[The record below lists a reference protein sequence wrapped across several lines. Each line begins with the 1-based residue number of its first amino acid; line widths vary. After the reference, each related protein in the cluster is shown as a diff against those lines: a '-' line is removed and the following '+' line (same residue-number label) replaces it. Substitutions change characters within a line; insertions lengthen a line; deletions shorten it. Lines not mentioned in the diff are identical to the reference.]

1 MHILEM
7 QAAYGR
13 LRGDSLRLEPGL
25 NLIYAPNESGK
36 STWCSFIRTMLY
48 GLPTRQ
54 SGPLA
59 DKNRFAPWT
68 GEAMQGRMDL
78 ETDGRRW
85 TVLRDTR
92 RASAPMQD
100 FSCTYT
106 GTAQPVPEVN
116 GQNLG
121 ETLLGV
127 PREVFQRSAFIG
139 QSGLAVSQDPEL
151 ERRIAALLS
160 TGQEDVSYSE
170 SYDRLKKQL
179 NRRRH
184 NKTGLI
190 PALEQELLRM
200 DDALRRQEEL
210 AAQLEDARA
219 QLRQAQT
226 RLEELEQRQAQW
238 EALEK
243 QEALRQW
250 RETQEDL
257 ARRRQ
262 QLTAL
267 QQLDGNLPDR
277 DTLARMQAQLELLEQ
292 AGGALAQARRTAQQR
307 QTEAQEAQEA
317 WSAHP
322 LYPNDENQLRQQAE
336 AMTAPAGPRK
346 ALPIAAV
353 VLLCAAAAALALLP
367 APAKLIAAAIGA
379 AAAVGLFLYYMVSRR
394 RAADAAQTVQTR
406 KTALQR
412 QTEEY
417 LRLREDARQA
427 EDAARTAAASAEG
440 LTQQLQGQLVT
451 LLAQVQPFWP
461 EANGADG
468 VRVALTA
475 ALRRREALDG
485 AALQVQKA
493 QIRCDAISRHLPQ
506 PPLPDPEETLPR
518 PVLSREQIDAALPQV
533 RNQLREARSRVDS
546 LTGQLRTMDSPES
559 LQAQRDQ
566 CTRRL
571 EALQAE
577 YDAIALAMEALTQ
590 ANTVLQTRFSP
601 ALGAETARIF
611 SAITGGRYD
620 KVLLDRNLSLSA
632 QPAGDAMPRALSL
645 LSQGAGDQLYLA
657 VRLAICRMVLPRDK
671 AAPLILDDAL
681 ANFDDQRLA
690 AALDWLLEE
699 SRTRQI
705 LLFTCHRREG
715 DYLRQRV
722 GVHMISLN

>member
-1 MHILEM
+1 M

-78 ETDGRRW
+78 ETGGQRW

-92 RASAPMQD
+92 RASAPMQN
-100 FSCTYT
+100 FACTYT

-190 PALEQELLRM
+190 PQLEQEQARL
-200 DDALRRQEEL
+200 DDALRRQTEL
-210 AAQLEDARA
+210 SAQLENARE
-219 QLRQAQT
+219 QQCTAQT
-226 RLEELEQRQAQW
+226 RVEELEQRRAQW
-238 EALEK
+238 EALGK

-250 RETQEDL
+250 RAAQEDL
-257 ARRRQ
+257 ACRHQ

-292 AGGALAQARRTAQQR
+292 AGGTLTQARRIAQQR
-307 QTEAQEAQEA
+307 QTEARETQEA

-322 LYPNDENQLRQQAE
+322 LYPSDENQLRQQAE
-336 AMTAPAGPRK
+336 SMTAPTGPGK
-346 ALPIAAV
+346 TLPIAAGL
-353 VLLCAAAAALALLP
+353 LLCAAAAALALLP

-394 RAADAAQTVQTR
+394 RAAAAAQTVQTR

-485 AALQVQKA
+485 AALQVQQA
-493 QIRCDAISRHLPQ
+493 QIRCDAMSRHLPQ

-518 PVLSREQIDAALPQV
+518 PVLSREQINAALPQI

-690 AALDWLLEE
+690 AALDWLAEE

-715 DYLRQRV
+715 DYLRDHAHV
-722 GVHMISLN
+722 ISLN

>member
-92 RASAPMQD
+92 RASAPMQN
-100 FSCTYT
+100 FACTYT

-190 PALEQELLRM
+190 PQLEQEQARL
-200 DDALRRQEEL
+200 DDALRRQAEL
-210 AAQLEDARA
+210 SAQLENARE
-219 QLRQAQT
+219 QQCTAQT
-226 RLEELEQRQAQW
+226 RVEELEQRRAQW

-250 RETQEDL
+250 REAQEDL
-257 ARRRQ
+257 ARRSQ

-292 AGGALAQARRTAQQR
+292 AGGTLTQARRIAQQR
-307 QTEAQEAQEA
+307 QTEAREAQEA

-322 LYPNDENQLRQQAE
+322 LYPNNENQLRQQAE
-336 AMTAPAGPRK
+336 AMTAPAGPGK
-346 ALPIAAV
+346 ALPIAAG

-367 APAKLIAAAIGA
+367 APAKLIAAIGA
-379 AAAVGLFLYYMVSRR
+379 AAAVGLFLYYMASRR
-394 RAADAAQTVQTR
+394 RAAAAAQTVQTR

-412 QTEEY
+412 QTEED
-417 LRLREDARQA
+417 LRLREDALQA

-485 AALQVQKA
+485 AALQVQQA
-493 QIRCDAISRHLPQ
+493 QIRCDAMSRHLPQ

-611 SAITGGRYD
+611 SALTAGRYD

-690 AALDWLLEE
+690 AALDWLLDE

-715 DYLRQRV
+715 DYLRDRAHV
-722 GVHMISLN
+722 ISLN

>member
-92 RASAPMQD
+92 RASAPMQN
-100 FSCTYT
+100 FACTYT

-190 PALEQELLRM
+190 PQLEQEQARL
-200 DDALRRQEEL
+200 DDALRRQAEL
-210 AAQLEDARA
+210 SAQLENARE
-219 QLRQAQT
+219 QQCTAQT
-226 RLEELEQRQAQW
+226 RVEELEQRRAQW

-250 RETQEDL
+250 REAQEDL
-257 ARRRQ
+257 ARRSQ

-292 AGGALAQARRTAQQR
+292 AGGTLTQARRIAQQR
-307 QTEAQEAQEA
+307 QTEAREAQEA

-322 LYPNDENQLRQQAE
+322 LYPNNENQLRQQAE
-336 AMTAPAGPRK
+336 AMTAPAGPGK
-346 ALPIAAV
+346 ALPIAAG

-367 APAKLIAAAIGA
+367 APAKLIAAIGA
-379 AAAVGLFLYYMVSRR
+379 AAAVGLFLYYMASRR
-394 RAADAAQTVQTR
+394 RAAAAAQTVQTR

-417 LRLREDARQA
+417 LRLREDALQA

-485 AALQVQKA
+485 AALQVQQA
-493 QIRCDAISRHLPQ
+493 QIRCDAMSRHLPQ

-546 LTGQLRTMDSPES
+546 LTGQLRTTDSPES

-715 DYLRQRV
+715 DYLRDHAHV
-722 GVHMISLN
+722 ISLN

>member
-78 ETDGRRW
+78 ETGGQRW

-92 RASAPMQD
+92 RANAPMQN
-100 FSCTYT
+100 FACTYT

-190 PALEQELLRM
+190 PHLEQEQARL
-200 DDALRRQEEL
+200 DEALRRQAEL
-210 AAQLEDARA
+210 TAQLENARE
-219 QLRQAQT
+219 QQRTAQT
-226 RLEELEQRQAQW
+226 RVEELEQRRAQW

-243 QEALRQW
+243 QETLRQW
-250 RETQEDL
+250 REAQEDL
-257 ARRRQ
+257 ARRSQ

-267 QQLDGNLPDR
+267 QQLDGDLPDR

-292 AGGALAQARRTAQQR
+292 AGGTLTQARRTAQQR
-307 QTEAQEAQEA
+307 QAEAREAREA
-317 WSAHP
+317 WTAHP
-322 LYPNDENQLRQQAE
+322 LYPNDEKQLRQQAE
-336 AMTAPAGPRK
+336 AMTAPAGPGK
-346 ALPIAAV
+346 ALPIAAG

-367 APAKLIAAAIGA
+367 APAKLIAAIGA
-379 AAAVGLFLYYMVSRR
+379 AAAVGLFLYYMASRR
-394 RAADAAQTVQTR
+394 RAAAAAQTVQTR

-461 EANGADG
+461 EANGAGG
-468 VRVALTA
+468 VRVALAA

-493 QIRCDAISRHLPQ
+493 QIRCDAMSRHLPQ

-546 LTGQLRTMDSPES
+546 LTGQLRTLDSPES

-566 CTRRL
+566 CTRQL

-690 AALDWLLEE
+690 AALDWLAEE
-699 SRTRQI
+699 SRSRQI

-715 DYLRQRV
+715 DYLRDRAHV
-722 GVHMISLN
+722 ISLN

>member
-78 ETDGRRW
+78 ETGGQRW

-92 RASAPMQD
+92 RASAPMQN
-100 FSCTYT
+100 FACTYT

-190 PALEQELLRM
+190 PQLEQEQARL
-200 DDALRRQEEL
+200 DDALRRQTEL
-210 AAQLEDARA
+210 SAQLENARE
-219 QLRQAQT
+219 QQCTAQT
-226 RLEELEQRQAQW
+226 RVEELEQRRAQW
-238 EALEK
+238 EALGK

-250 RETQEDL
+250 RAAQEDL
-257 ARRRQ
+257 ACRHQ

-267 QQLDGNLPDR
+267 QQLDGNLPVR

-292 AGGALAQARRTAQQR
+292 AGGTLTQARRIAQQR
-307 QTEAQEAQEA
+307 QTEARETQEA

-322 LYPNDENQLRQQAE
+322 LYPSDENQLRQQAE
-336 AMTAPAGPRK
+336 SMTAPTGPGK
-346 ALPIAAV
+346 TLPIAAGL
-353 VLLCAAAAALALLP
+353 LLCAAAAALALLP

-394 RAADAAQTVQTR
+394 RAAAAAQTVQTR

-485 AALQVQKA
+485 AALQVQQA
-493 QIRCDAISRHLPQ
+493 QIRCDAMSRHLPQ

-518 PVLSREQIDAALPQV
+518 PVLSREQINAALPQI

-690 AALDWLLEE
+690 AALDWLAEE

-715 DYLRQRV
+715 DYLRDHAHV
-722 GVHMISLN
+722 ISLN

>member
-1 MHILEM
+1 MHIIEM

-92 RASAPMQD
+92 RASAPMQN
-100 FSCTYT
+100 FACTYT

-190 PALEQELLRM
+190 PQLEQEQARL
-200 DDALRRQEEL
+200 DDALRRQAEL
-210 AAQLEDARA
+210 SAQLENARE
-219 QLRQAQT
+219 QQCTAQT
-226 RLEELEQRQAQW
+226 RVEELEQRRAQW

-250 RETQEDL
+250 REAQEDL
-257 ARRRQ
+257 ARRSQ

-292 AGGALAQARRTAQQR
+292 AGGTLTQARRIAQQR
-307 QTEAQEAQEA
+307 QTEAREAQEA

-322 LYPNDENQLRQQAE
+322 LYPNNENQLRQQAE
-336 AMTAPAGPRK
+336 AMTAPAGPGK
-346 ALPIAAV
+346 ALPIAAG

-367 APAKLIAAAIGA
+367 APAKLIAAIGA
-379 AAAVGLFLYYMVSRR
+379 AAAVGLFLYYMASRR
-394 RAADAAQTVQTR
+394 RAAAAAQTVQTR

-417 LRLREDARQA
+417 LRLREDALQA

-485 AALQVQKA
+485 AALQVQQA
-493 QIRCDAISRHLPQ
+493 QIRCDAMSRHLPQ

-611 SAITGGRYD
+611 SALTAGRYD

-690 AALDWLLEE
+690 AALDWLLDE

-715 DYLRQRV
+715 DYLRDRAHV
-722 GVHMISLN
+722 ISLN

>member
-78 ETDGRRW
+78 ETGGQRW

-92 RASAPMQD
+92 RANAPMQN
-100 FSCTYT
+100 FACTYT

-190 PALEQELLRM
+190 PHLEQEQARL
-200 DDALRRQEEL
+200 DEALRRQAEL
-210 AAQLEDARA
+210 TAQLENARE
-219 QLRQAQT
+219 QQRTAQT
-226 RLEELEQRQAQW
+226 RVEELEQRRAQW

-243 QEALRQW
+243 QETLRQW
-250 RETQEDL
+250 REAQEDL
-257 ARRRQ
+257 ARRSQ

-267 QQLDGNLPDR
+267 QQLDGDLPDR

-292 AGGALAQARRTAQQR
+292 AGGTLTQARRTAQQR
-307 QTEAQEAQEA
+307 QAEAREAREA
-317 WSAHP
+317 WTAHP
-322 LYPNDENQLRQQAE
+322 LYPNDEKQLRQQAE
-336 AMTAPAGPRK
+336 AMTAPAGPGK
-346 ALPIAAV
+346 ALPIAAG

-367 APAKLIAAAIGA
+367 APAKLIAAIGA
-379 AAAVGLFLYYMVSRR
+379 AAAVGLFLYYMASRR
-394 RAADAAQTVQTR
+394 RAAAAAQTVQTR

-427 EDAARTAAASAEG
+427 EDAARTAEASAEG

-493 QIRCDAISRHLPQ
+493 RIRCDAMSRHLPQ

-690 AALDWLLEE
+690 AALDWLAEE
-699 SRTRQI
+699 SRSRQI

-715 DYLRQRV
+715 DYLRDRAHV
-722 GVHMISLN
+722 ISLN

>member
-92 RASAPMQD
+92 RTNAPMQN
-100 FSCTYT
+100 FACTYT

-190 PALEQELLRM
+190 PQLEQEQARL
-200 DDALRRQEEL
+200 DEALRRQAEL
-210 AAQLEDARA
+210 TAQLENARE
-219 QLRQAQT
+219 QQCTAQT
-226 RLEELEQRQAQW
+226 RVEELEQRRAQW

-257 ARRRQ
+257 TRRRQ

-267 QQLDGNLPDR
+267 QQLDGDLPDR

-292 AGGALAQARRTAQQR
+292 AGGTLTQARRIAQQR
-307 QTEAQEAQEA
+307 QTEAREAQEA

-322 LYPNDENQLRQQAE
+322 LYPNNENQLRQQAE
-336 AMTAPAGPRK
+336 AMTAPAGPGK
-346 ALPIAAV
+346 ALPIAAG

-367 APAKLIAAAIGA
+367 APAKLIAAIGA
-379 AAAVGLFLYYMVSRR
+379 AAAVGLFLYYMASRR
-394 RAADAAQTVQTR
+394 WTAAAAQTVQTR

-417 LRLREDARQA
+417 LRLREDALQA

-485 AALQVQKA
+485 AALQVQQA
-493 QIRCDAISRHLPQ
+493 QIRCDAMSRHLPQ

-611 SAITGGRYD
+611 SAITGGPYD

-690 AALDWLLEE
+690 AALDWLAEE
-699 SRTRQI
+699 SRSRQI

-715 DYLRQRV
+715 DYLRDRAHV
-722 GVHMISLN
+722 ISLN

>member
-1 MHILEM
+1 MRILDM

-13 LRGDSLRLEPGL
+13 LRGDTLRLEPGL
-25 NLIYAPNESGK
+25 NVICAPNESGK
-36 STWCSFIRTMLY
+36 STWCSFLRTMLY

-59 DKNRFAPWT
+59 DKNRYAPWT

-78 ETDGRRW
+78 DAGGQLW
-85 TVLRDTR
+85 TVLRGTR
-92 RASAPMQD
+92 RVGAPMGD

-106 GTAQPVPEVN
+106 GTSQPVPDIT

-139 QSGLAVSQDPEL
+139 QSALAVTQDPEL
-151 ERRIAALLS
+151 ERRITSLLS

-238 EALEK
+238 DALEK
-243 QEALRQW
+243 QAALRQW
-250 RETQEDL
+250 REAQEDL
-257 ARRRQ
+257 SARQQ

-267 QQLDGNLPDR
+267 EQLSGDLPDR
-277 DTLARMQAQLELLEQ
+277 DALARMQAQLDLLDRSRDT
-292 AGGALAQARRTAQQR
+292 LTQARRTAQQR
-307 QTEAQEAQEA
+307 QTEAQTAQEA

-322 LYPNDENQLRQQAE
+322 LYPNDEKQLRQQAE
-336 AMTAPAGPRK
+336 AMTAPVGPGK
-346 ALPIAAV
+346 ALPIAAG

-367 APAKLIAAAIGA
+367 APAKLIAAIGA
-379 AAAVGLFLYYMVSRR
+379 AAAVGLFLYYMASRR
-394 RAADAAQTVQTR
+394 RAAAAAQTVQTR

-451 LLAQVQPFWP
+451 LLAQVQRFRP
-461 EANGADG
+461 ETGGADG
-468 VRVALTA
+468 IRAVLTD
-475 ALRRREALDG
+475 ALRRRDALDR
-485 AALQVQKA
+485 AAAGLRDA
-493 QIRCDAISRHLPQ
+493 RLRCELLTRHLPQ

-518 PVLSREQIDAALPQV
+518 PVLSREQVDAALPQA
-533 RNQLREARSRVDS
+533 RDLLQAARSRVDG
-546 LTGQLRTMDSPES
+546 LTGQLRSMDSRES
-559 LQAQRDQ
+559 LQAQQDQ
-566 CTRRL
+566 CRARL
-571 EALQAE
+571 DTLQAE
-577 YDAIALAMEALTQ
+577 YDAIALAMDALTQ
-590 ANTVLQTRFSP
+590 ANNHLQNRFSP

-611 SAITGGRYD
+611 SALTAGRYD
-620 KVLLDRNLSLSA
+620 KVLLDRSLSLSA
-632 QPAGDAMPRALSL
+632 QPAGDAVPRALAL

-657 VRLAICRMVLPRDK
+657 ARLAICRMVLPQDK

-681 ANFDDQRLA
+681 ANFDDTRMA

-715 DYLRQRV
+715 DYLRDRAHV
-722 GVHMISLN
+722 VSLN

>member
-78 ETDGRRW
+78 ETGGRRW

-92 RASAPMQD
+92 RASAPMQN
-100 FSCTYT
+100 FACTYT

-190 PALEQELLRM
+190 PQLEQEQARL
-200 DDALRRQEEL
+200 DDALRRQVEL
-210 AAQLEDARA
+210 TAQLENARE
-219 QLRQAQT
+219 QQCTAQT
-226 RLEELEQRQAQW
+226 RVEELEQRQAQW

-257 ARRRQ
+257 ARRSQ

-267 QQLDGNLPDR
+267 QQLDGDLPDR

-292 AGGALAQARRTAQQR
+292 AGGTLTQARRIAQQR
-307 QTEAQEAQEA
+307 QTEAQTAQEA

-322 LYPNDENQLRQQAE
+322 LYPNDEKQLRQQAE
-336 AMTAPAGPRK
+336 AMTAPAGPGK
-346 ALPIAAV
+346 ALPIAAG

-367 APAKLIAAAIGA
+367 APAKLIAAIGA
-379 AAAVGLFLYYMVSRR
+379 AAAVGLFLYYMASRR
-394 RAADAAQTVQTR
+394 RAAAAAQTVQTR

-427 EDAARTAAASAEG
+427 EDAARTATASAEG

-493 QIRCDAISRHLPQ
+493 QIRCDAMSRHLPQ

-690 AALDWLLEE
+690 AALDWLAEE

-715 DYLRQRV
+715 DYLRDRAHV
-722 GVHMISLN
+722 ISLN

>member
-92 RASAPMQD
+92 RAGVPMQN
-100 FSCTYT
+100 FACTYT

-190 PALEQELLRM
+190 PQLEQEQARL
-200 DDALRRQEEL
+200 DDALRRQAEL
-210 AAQLEDARA
+210 SAQLENARE
-219 QLRQAQT
+219 QQCTAQT
-226 RLEELEQRQAQW
+226 RVEELEQRQAQW

-292 AGGALAQARRTAQQR
+292 AGGTLTQARRIAQQR
-307 QTEAQEAQEA
+307 QTEAREAQEA

-336 AMTAPAGPRK
+336 AMTAPAGPGK
-346 ALPIAAV
+346 TLPIAAV

-367 APAKLIAAAIGA
+367 APAKLITAAIGA

-412 QTEEY
+412 QTEAY

-493 QIRCDAISRHLPQ
+493 QIRCDAMSRHLPQ
-506 PPLPDPEETLPR
+506 PPAGPGGDPAPAGAVPGADRRRPAPGPESAAGSPLPGGQPYRPAADHGQPRELTGPAGPVHPAAGGPPGGVRRHRPGHGGPDPGQHRPANPVFPGPGGGNGPDLLRHHRRPVRQGAAGPEPVPQRPARRGRHAPGPVPAEPGCGRSAVPGGAAGHLPD
-518 PVLSREQIDAALPQV
+518 
-533 RNQLREARSRVDS
+533 
-546 LTGQLRTMDSPES
+546 G
-559 LQAQRDQ
+559 
-566 CTRRL
+566 
-571 EALQAE
+571 
-577 YDAIALAMEALTQ
+577 
-590 ANTVLQTRFSP
+590 
-601 ALGAETARIF
+601 
-611 SAITGGRYD
+611 
-620 KVLLDRNLSLSA
+620 
-632 QPAGDAMPRALSL
+632 
-645 LSQGAGDQLYLA
+645 
-657 VRLAICRMVLPRDK
+657 
-671 AAPLILDDAL
+671 AAP
-681 ANFDDQRLA
+681 
-690 AALDWLLEE
+690 
-699 SRTRQI
+699 
-705 LLFTCHRREG
+705 G
-715 DYLRQRV
+715 
-722 GVHMISLN
+722 

>member
-78 ETDGRRW
+78 ETSGQRW

-92 RASAPMQD
+92 RTNAPMQN
-100 FSCTYT
+100 FACTYT

-190 PALEQELLRM
+190 PQLEQEQARL
-200 DDALRRQEEL
+200 DDALRRQAEL
-210 AAQLEDARA
+210 TAQLENARE
-219 QLRQAQT
+219 QQCTAQT
-226 RLEELEQRQAQW
+226 RVEELEQRRAQW

-267 QQLDGNLPDR
+267 QQLDGDLPDR

-292 AGGALAQARRTAQQR
+292 AGGTLTQARRIAQQR
-307 QTEAQEAQEA
+307 QTEAREAQEA

-336 AMTAPAGPRK
+336 SMTAPAGPGSGS
-346 ALPIAAV
+346 P
-353 VLLCAAAAALALLP
+353 
-367 APAKLIAAAIGA
+367 
-379 AAAVGLFLYYMVSRR
+379 
-394 RAADAAQTVQTR
+394 R

-485 AALQVQKA
+485 AALQVQQA
-493 QIRCDAISRHLPQ
+493 QIRCDAMSRHLHQ

-518 PVLSREQIDAALPQV
+518 PVLSREQINAALPQA

-715 DYLRQRV
+715 DYLRDRAHV
-722 GVHMISLN
+722 ISLN

>member
-68 GEAMQGRMDL
+68 GETMQGRMDL

-92 RASAPMQD
+92 RASAPMQN
-100 FSCTYT
+100 FACTYT

-190 PALEQELLRM
+190 PQLEQEQARL
-200 DDALRRQEEL
+200 DDALRRQAEL
-210 AAQLEDARA
+210 TAQLENARE
-219 QLRQAQT
+219 QQCTAQT
-226 RLEELEQRQAQW
+226 RVEELEQRRAQW

-267 QQLDGNLPDR
+267 QQLDGDLPDR

-292 AGGALAQARRTAQQR
+292 AGGTLTQARRIAQQR

-336 AMTAPAGPRK
+336 SMMAPAGPGK
-346 ALPIAAV
+346 ALPIAAG
-353 VLLCAAAAALALLP
+353 VLLCSAAVALALLP
-367 APAKLIAAAIGA
+367 APAKLIAAIGA
-379 AAAVGLFLYYMVSRR
+379 AAAVGLFLYYMASRR
-394 RAADAAQTVQTR
+394 RAVDAAQTVQTR
-406 KTALQR
+406 KTQLQR

-417 LRLREDARQA
+417 LRLREDALQA
-427 EDAARTAAASAEG
+427 EDTARTAAASAEG

-485 AALQVQKA
+485 AVLQVQKA
-493 QIRCDAISRHLPQ
+493 QIRCDAMSRHLPQ

-590 ANTVLQTRFSP
+590 ANAVLQTRFSP

-611 SAITGGRYD
+611 STITGGRYD

-699 SRTRQI
+699 SRSRQI

-715 DYLRQRV
+715 DYLRDRAHV
-722 GVHMISLN
+722 ISLN

>member
-78 ETDGRRW
+78 ETGGRRW

-92 RASAPMQD
+92 RASAPMQN
-100 FSCTYT
+100 FACTYT

-190 PALEQELLRM
+190 PQLEQEQARL
-200 DDALRRQEEL
+200 DDALRRQTEL
-210 AAQLEDARA
+210 SAQLENARE
-219 QLRQAQT
+219 QQCTAQT
-226 RLEELEQRQAQW
+226 RVEELEQRRAQW
-238 EALEK
+238 EALGK

-250 RETQEDL
+250 RAAQEDL
-257 ARRRQ
+257 ACRHQ

-292 AGGALAQARRTAQQR
+292 AGGTLTQARRIAQQR
-307 QTEAQEAQEA
+307 QTEARETQEA

-322 LYPNDENQLRQQAE
+322 LYPSDENQLRQQAE
-336 AMTAPAGPRK
+336 SMTAPTGPGK
-346 ALPIAAV
+346 TLPIAAGL
-353 VLLCAAAAALALLP
+353 LLCAAAAALALLP

-394 RAADAAQTVQTR
+394 RAAAAAQTVQTR

-485 AALQVQKA
+485 AALQVQQA
-493 QIRCDAISRHLPQ
+493 QIRCDAMSRHLPQ

-518 PVLSREQIDAALPQV
+518 PVLSREQINAALPQI

-632 QPAGDAMPRALSL
+632 QPDGDAMPRALSL

-690 AALDWLLEE
+690 AALDWLAEE

-715 DYLRQRV
+715 DYLRDHAHV
-722 GVHMISLN
+722 ISLN

>member
-68 GEAMQGRMDL
+68 GETMQGRMDL

-92 RASAPMQD
+92 RASAPMQN
-100 FSCTYT
+100 FACTYT

-151 ERRIAALLS
+151 ERLIAALLS

-190 PALEQELLRM
+190 PQLEQEQARL
-200 DDALRRQEEL
+200 DDALRRQAEL
-210 AAQLEDARA
+210 TAQLENARE
-219 QLRQAQT
+219 QQCTAQT
-226 RLEELEQRQAQW
+226 RVEELEQRRAQW

-250 RETQEDL
+250 RAAQEDL

-267 QQLDGNLPDR
+267 QQLDGDLPDR
-277 DTLARMQAQLELLEQ
+277 DALARMQAQLELLEQ
-292 AGGALAQARRTAQQR
+292 AGGTLTQARRIAQQR

-336 AMTAPAGPRK
+336 AMTAPAWPGK

-367 APAKLIAAAIGA
+367 APAKLIAAIGA
-379 AAAVGLFLYYMVSRR
+379 AAAVGLFLCYMVSRR
-394 RAADAAQTVQTR
+394 RAAAAAQTVQTR

-427 EDAARTAAASAEG
+427 EDAARTATASAEG

-451 LLAQVQPFWP
+451 LLAHVQPFWP

-485 AALQVQKA
+485 AALQVQQA
-493 QIRCDAISRHLPQ
+493 QIRCDAMSRHLPQ

-715 DYLRQRV
+715 DYLRDHAHV
-722 GVHMISLN
+722 ISLN

>member
-92 RASAPMQD
+92 RASAPMQN
-100 FSCTYT
+100 FACTYT

-190 PALEQELLRM
+190 PQLEQEQARL
-200 DDALRRQEEL
+200 DDALRRQAEL
-210 AAQLEDARA
+210 SAQLENARE
-219 QLRQAQT
+219 QQCTAQT
-226 RLEELEQRQAQW
+226 RVEELEQRRAQW

-250 RETQEDL
+250 REAQEDL
-257 ARRRQ
+257 ARRSQ

-292 AGGALAQARRTAQQR
+292 AGGTLTQARRIAQQR
-307 QTEAQEAQEA
+307 QTEAREAQEA

-322 LYPNDENQLRQQAE
+322 LYPNNENQLRQQAE
-336 AMTAPAGPRK
+336 AMTAPAGPGK
-346 ALPIAAV
+346 ALPIAAG

-367 APAKLIAAAIGA
+367 APAKLIAAIGA
-379 AAAVGLFLYYMVSRR
+379 AAAVGLFLYYMASRR
-394 RAADAAQTVQTR
+394 RAAAAAQTVQTR

-417 LRLREDARQA
+417 LRLREDALQA
-427 EDAARTAAASAEG
+427 EDAARTAAASVEG

-485 AALQVQKA
+485 AALQVQQA
-493 QIRCDAISRHLPQ
+493 QIRCDAMSRHLPQ

-715 DYLRQRV
+715 DYLRDHAHV
-722 GVHMISLN
+722 ISLN

>member
-92 RASAPMQD
+92 RASAPMQN
-100 FSCTYT
+100 FACTYT

-190 PALEQELLRM
+190 PQLEQEQARL
-200 DDALRRQEEL
+200 DDALRRQAEL
-210 AAQLEDARA
+210 SAQLENARE
-219 QLRQAQT
+219 QQCTAQT
-226 RLEELEQRQAQW
+226 RVEELEQRRAQW

-250 RETQEDL
+250 REAQEDL
-257 ARRRQ
+257 ARRSQ

-292 AGGALAQARRTAQQR
+292 AGGTLTQARRIAQQR
-307 QTEAQEAQEA
+307 QTEAREAREA

-322 LYPNDENQLRQQAE
+322 LYPNNENQLRQQAE
-336 AMTAPAGPRK
+336 AMTAPAGPGK
-346 ALPIAAV
+346 ALPIAAG

-367 APAKLIAAAIGA
+367 APAKLIAAIGA
-379 AAAVGLFLYYMVSRR
+379 AAAVGLFLYYMASRR
-394 RAADAAQTVQTR
+394 RAAAAAQTVQTR

-417 LRLREDARQA
+417 LRLREDALQA

-485 AALQVQKA
+485 AALQVQQA
-493 QIRCDAISRHLPQ
+493 QIRCDAMSRHLPQ

-611 SAITGGRYD
+611 SALTAGRYD

-690 AALDWLLEE
+690 AALDWLLDE

-715 DYLRQRV
+715 DYLRDRAHV
-722 GVHMISLN
+722 ISLN

>member
-78 ETDGRRW
+78 ETSGQRW

-127 PREVFQRSAFIG
+127 PRGVFQRSAFIG

-190 PALEQELLRM
+190 PQLEQEQARL
-200 DDALRRQEEL
+200 DEALRRQAEL
-210 AAQLEDARA
+210 TAQLENARE
-219 QLRQAQT
+219 QQCTAQT
-226 RLEELEQRQAQW
+226 RVEELEQRRAQW

-257 ARRRQ
+257 ARRSQ

-267 QQLDGNLPDR
+267 QQLDGDLPDR

-292 AGGALAQARRTAQQR
+292 AGGTLTQARRIAQQR
-307 QTEAQEAQEA
+307 QTEARETQEA

-336 AMTAPAGPRK
+336 SMTAPTGPGK
-346 ALPIAAV
+346 ALPIAAG
-353 VLLCAAAAALALLP
+353 VLLCTAAAALALLP

-379 AAAVGLFLYYMVSRR
+379 AAAVGLFLYYMASRR
-394 RAADAAQTVQTR
+394 RAAAAAQTVQTR

-417 LRLREDARQA
+417 LRLREDALQA

-485 AALQVQKA
+485 AALQVQQA
-493 QIRCDAISRHLPQ
+493 QIRCDATAAAAGPGGDPAPAGAVPGADRRRPAPGPESAAGGPLPGGQPYRPAADHGQSREPTGPAGPVHPAAGGPPGGVRRHCPGHGGPDPGQHRPANPVFPGPGGGNGPDLLRPHRRTLRQGAAGPEPVPQRPARRGRHAQGPVPAEPGGGRSAVPGGAAGHLP
-506 PPLPDPEETLPR
+506 D
-518 PVLSREQIDAALPQV
+518 
-533 RNQLREARSRVDS
+533 
-546 LTGQLRTMDSPES
+546 G
-559 LQAQRDQ
+559 
-566 CTRRL
+566 
-571 EALQAE
+571 
-577 YDAIALAMEALTQ
+577 
-590 ANTVLQTRFSP
+590 
-601 ALGAETARIF
+601 
-611 SAITGGRYD
+611 
-620 KVLLDRNLSLSA
+620 
-632 QPAGDAMPRALSL
+632 
-645 LSQGAGDQLYLA
+645 
-657 VRLAICRMVLPRDK
+657 
-671 AAPLILDDAL
+671 AAP
-681 ANFDDQRLA
+681 
-690 AALDWLLEE
+690 
-699 SRTRQI
+699 
-705 LLFTCHRREG
+705 G
-715 DYLRQRV
+715 
-722 GVHMISLN
+722 

>member
-78 ETDGRRW
+78 ETGGQRW

-92 RASAPMQD
+92 RASAPMQN
-100 FSCTYT
+100 FACTYT

-190 PALEQELLRM
+190 PQLEQEQARL
-200 DDALRRQEEL
+200 DDALRRQTEL
-210 AAQLEDARA
+210 SAQLENARE
-219 QLRQAQT
+219 QQCTAQT
-226 RLEELEQRQAQW
+226 RVEELEQRRAQW
-238 EALEK
+238 EALGK

-250 RETQEDL
+250 RAAREDL
-257 ARRRQ
+257 ACRHQ

-292 AGGALAQARRTAQQR
+292 AGGTLTQARRIAQQR
-307 QTEAQEAQEA
+307 QTEARETQEA

-322 LYPNDENQLRQQAE
+322 LYPSDENQLRQQAE
-336 AMTAPAGPRK
+336 SMTAPTGPGK
-346 ALPIAAV
+346 TLPIAAGL
-353 VLLCAAAAALALLP
+353 LLCAAAAALALLP

-394 RAADAAQTVQTR
+394 RAAAAAQTVQTR

-485 AALQVQKA
+485 AALQVQQA
-493 QIRCDAISRHLPQ
+493 QIRCDAMSRHLPQ

-518 PVLSREQIDAALPQV
+518 PVLSREQINAALPQI

-690 AALDWLLEE
+690 AALDWLAEE

-715 DYLRQRV
+715 DYLRDHAHV
-722 GVHMISLN
+722 ISLN

>member
-92 RASAPMQD
+92 RASAPMQN
-100 FSCTYT
+100 FACTYT

-190 PALEQELLRM
+190 PQLEQEQARL
-200 DDALRRQEEL
+200 DDALRRQAEL
-210 AAQLEDARA
+210 SAQLENARE
-219 QLRQAQT
+219 QQCTAQT
-226 RLEELEQRQAQW
+226 RVEELEQRRAQW

-250 RETQEDL
+250 REAQEDL
-257 ARRRQ
+257 ARRSQ

-292 AGGALAQARRTAQQR
+292 AGGTLTQARRIAQQR
-307 QTEAQEAQEA
+307 QTEAREAQEA

-322 LYPNDENQLRQQAE
+322 LYPNNENQLRQQAE
-336 AMTAPAGPRK
+336 AMTAPAGPGK
-346 ALPIAAV
+346 ALPIAAG
-353 VLLCAAAAALALLP
+353 VLLCAADTFR
-367 APAKLIAAAIGA
+367 A
-379 AAAVGLFLYYMVSRR
+379 AAADQLEIWAE
-394 RAADAAQTVQTR
+394 RAGCEIV
-406 KTALQR
+406 R
-412 QTEEY
+412 QYE
-417 LRLREDARQA
+417 
-427 EDAARTAAASAEG
+427 
-440 LTQQLQGQLVT
+440 
-451 LLAQVQPFWP
+451 
-461 EANGADG
+461 GADP
-468 VRVALTA
+468 
-475 ALRRREALDG
+475 G
-485 AALQVQKA
+485 A
-493 QIRCDAISRHLPQ
+493 
-506 PPLPDPEETLPR
+506 
-518 PVLSREQIDAALPQV
+518 VLFD
-533 RNQLREARSRVDS
+533 
-546 LTGQLRTMDSPES
+546 
-559 LQAQRDQ
+559 
-566 CTRRL
+566 
-571 EALQAE
+571 ALQAAKARNVDVVLCDTAGRLHNKANLMAE
-577 YDAIALAMEALTQ
+577 LAKLSKIIDRECPDCDRETLLVLDATTGQNGLIQARTFKETAGLTGIVLTKLDGTAKGGIVIAIARELGVPVKFAGVGEGIDDLKPFDAHSYVEA
-590 ANTVLQTRFSP
+590 
-601 ALGAETARIF
+601 I
-611 SAITGGRYD
+611 I
-620 KVLLDRNLSLSA
+620 
-632 QPAGDAMPRALSL
+632 
-645 LSQGAGDQLYLA
+645 
-657 VRLAICRMVLPRDK
+657 
-671 AAPLILDDAL
+671 
-681 ANFDDQRLA
+681 
-690 AALDWLLEE
+690 
-699 SRTRQI
+699 
-705 LLFTCHRREG
+705 
-715 DYLRQRV
+715 
-722 GVHMISLN
+722 

>member
-78 ETDGRRW
+78 ETGGQRW

-92 RASAPMQD
+92 HASAPMQN
-100 FSCTYT
+100 FACTYT

-190 PALEQELLRM
+190 PQLEQEQARL
-200 DDALRRQEEL
+200 DDALRRQTEL
-210 AAQLEDARA
+210 SAQLENARE
-219 QLRQAQT
+219 QQCTAQT
-226 RLEELEQRQAQW
+226 RVEELEQRRAQW
-238 EALEK
+238 EALGK

-250 RETQEDL
+250 RAAQEDL
-257 ARRRQ
+257 ACRHQ

-292 AGGALAQARRTAQQR
+292 AGGTLTQARRIAQQR
-307 QTEAQEAQEA
+307 QTEARETQEA

-322 LYPNDENQLRQQAE
+322 LYPSDENQLRQQAE
-336 AMTAPAGPRK
+336 SMTAPTGPGK
-346 ALPIAAV
+346 TLPIAAGL
-353 VLLCAAAAALALLP
+353 LLCAAAAALALLP

-394 RAADAAQTVQTR
+394 RAAAAAQTVQTR

-485 AALQVQKA
+485 AALQVQQA
-493 QIRCDAISRHLPQ
+493 QIRCDAMSRHLPQ

-518 PVLSREQIDAALPQV
+518 PVLSREQINAALPQI

-690 AALDWLLEE
+690 AALDWLAEE

-715 DYLRQRV
+715 DYLRDHAHV
-722 GVHMISLN
+722 ISLN

>member
-92 RASAPMQD
+92 RASAPMQN
-100 FSCTYT
+100 FACTYT

-190 PALEQELLRM
+190 PQLEQEQARL
-200 DDALRRQEEL
+200 DDALRRQAEL
-210 AAQLEDARA
+210 SAQLENARE
-219 QLRQAQT
+219 QQCTAQT
-226 RLEELEQRQAQW
+226 RVEELEQRRAQW

-250 RETQEDL
+250 REAQEDL
-257 ARRRQ
+257 ARRSQ

-292 AGGALAQARRTAQQR
+292 AGGTLTQARRIAQQR
-307 QTEAQEAQEA
+307 QTEAREAQEA

-322 LYPNDENQLRQQAE
+322 LYPNNENQLRQQAE
-336 AMTAPAGPRK
+336 AMTAPAGPGK
-346 ALPIAAV
+346 ALPIAAG

-367 APAKLIAAAIGA
+367 APAKLIAAIGA
-379 AAAVGLFLYYMVSRR
+379 AAAVGLFLYYMASRR
-394 RAADAAQTVQTR
+394 RAAAAAQTVQTR

-417 LRLREDARQA
+417 LRLREDALQA

-485 AALQVQKA
+485 AALQVQQA
-493 QIRCDAISRHLPQ
+493 QIRCDAMSRHLPQ

-518 PVLSREQIDAALPQV
+518 PVLSREQIDAALPKV

-620 KVLLDRNLSLSA
+620 KVLLDRNLSISA

-715 DYLRQRV
+715 DYLRDHAHV
-722 GVHMISLN
+722 ISLN

>member
-78 ETDGRRW
+78 ETGGQRW

-92 RASAPMQD
+92 RASAPMQN
-100 FSCTYT
+100 FACTYT

-190 PALEQELLRM
+190 PQLEQEQARL
-200 DDALRRQEEL
+200 DDALRRQVEL
-210 AAQLEDARA
+210 TAQLENARE
-219 QLRQAQT
+219 QQCTAQT
-226 RLEELEQRQAQW
+226 RVEELEQRRAQW

-257 ARRRQ
+257 ARRSQ

-267 QQLDGNLPDR
+267 QQLDGDLPDR

-292 AGGALAQARRTAQQR
+292 AGGTLPQARRIAQQR
-307 QTEAQEAQEA
+307 QTEAQTAQEA

-336 AMTAPAGPRK
+336 AMTAPAGPGK

-367 APAKLIAAAIGA
+367 APAKLIAAVGA
-379 AAAVGLFLYYMVSRR
+379 TAAVGLFLYYMVSRR
-394 RAADAAQTVQTR
+394 RAAAAAQTVQTR

-461 EANGADG
+461 EANSADG

-475 ALRRREALDG
+475 ALRRQEALDG
-485 AALQVQKA
+485 AVLQVQKA
-493 QIRCDAISRHLPQ
+493 QIRCDAMSRHLPQ

-577 YDAIALAMEALTQ
+577 YDAIALAMETLTQ

-715 DYLRQRV
+715 DYLRDRAHV
-722 GVHMISLN
+722 ISLN

>member
-1 MHILEM
+1 MRILDM

-13 LRGDSLRLEPGL
+13 LRGDTLRLEPGL
-25 NLIYAPNESGK
+25 NVICAPNESGK
-36 STWCSFIRTMLY
+36 STWCSFLRTMLY

-59 DKNRFAPWT
+59 DKNRYAPWT

-78 ETDGRRW
+78 DAGGQLW
-85 TVLRDTR
+85 TVLRGTR
-92 RASAPMQD
+92 RVGAPMGD

-106 GTAQPVPEVN
+106 GTSQPVPDIT

-139 QSGLAVSQDPEL
+139 QSALAVTQDPEL
-151 ERRIAALLS
+151 ERRITSLLS

-238 EALEK
+238 DALEK
-243 QEALRQW
+243 QAALRQW
-250 RETQEDL
+250 REAQEDL
-257 ARRRQ
+257 SARQQ

-267 QQLDGNLPDR
+267 EQLSGDLPDR
-277 DTLARMQAQLELLEQ
+277 DALARMQAQLDLLDRSRDT
-292 AGGALAQARRTAQQR
+292 LTQARRTAQQR
-307 QTEAQEAQEA
+307 QSEAQTAQDA
-317 WSAHP
+317 WAAHP
-322 LYPNDENQLRQQAE
+322 LYPAEETQLRQQAE
-336 AMTAPAGPRK
+336 AMTPPTMPGPV
-346 ALPIAAV
+346 LPISAA

-367 APAKLIAAAIGA
+367 APAKLIAAIGA
-379 AAAVGLFLYYMVSRR
+379 AAAVGLFLYYMASRR
-394 RAADAAQTVQTR
+394 RAAAAAQTVQTR

-451 LLAQVQPFWP
+451 LLAQVQRFRP
-461 EANGADG
+461 ETGGADG
-468 VRVALTA
+468 IRAVLTD
-475 ALRRREALDG
+475 ALRQRDALDR
-485 AALQVQKA
+485 AAAGLRDA
-493 QIRCDAISRHLPQ
+493 RLRCELLTRHLPQ

-518 PVLSREQIDAALPQV
+518 PVLSREQVDAALPQA
-533 RNQLREARSRVDS
+533 RDLLQAARSRVDG
-546 LTGQLRTMDSPES
+546 LTGQLRSMDSRES
-559 LQAQRDQ
+559 LQAQQDQ
-566 CTRRL
+566 CRARL
-571 EALQAE
+571 DTLQAE
-577 YDAIALAMEALTQ
+577 YDAIALAMDALTQ
-590 ANTVLQTRFSP
+590 ANNHLQNRFSP

-611 SAITGGRYD
+611 SALTAGRYD
-620 KVLLDRNLSLSA
+620 KVLLDRSLSLSA
-632 QPAGDAMPRALSL
+632 QPAGDAVPRALAL

-657 VRLAICRMVLPRDK
+657 ARLAICRMVLPQDK

-681 ANFDDQRLA
+681 ANFDDTRMA

-715 DYLRQRV
+715 DYLQDRAHV
-722 GVHMISLN
+722 ISLN

>member
-1 MHILEM
+1 MHIFEM

-78 ETDGRRW
+78 ETGGQRW

-92 RASAPMQD
+92 RASAPMQN
-100 FSCTYT
+100 FACTYT

-190 PALEQELLRM
+190 PQLEQEQARL
-200 DDALRRQEEL
+200 DDALRRQTEL
-210 AAQLEDARA
+210 SAQLENARE
-219 QLRQAQT
+219 QQCTAQT
-226 RLEELEQRQAQW
+226 RVEELEQRRAQW
-238 EALEK
+238 EALGK

-250 RETQEDL
+250 RAAQEDL
-257 ARRRQ
+257 ACRHQ

-292 AGGALAQARRTAQQR
+292 AGGTLTQARRIAQQR
-307 QTEAQEAQEA
+307 QTEARETQEA

-322 LYPNDENQLRQQAE
+322 LYPSDENQLRQQAE
-336 AMTAPAGPRK
+336 SMTAPTGPGK
-346 ALPIAAV
+346 TLPIAAGL
-353 VLLCAAAAALALLP
+353 LLCAAAAALALLP

-394 RAADAAQTVQTR
+394 RAAAAAQTVQTR

-485 AALQVQKA
+485 AALQVQQA
-493 QIRCDAISRHLPQ
+493 QIRCDAMSRHLPQ

-518 PVLSREQIDAALPQV
+518 PVLSREQINAALPQI

-690 AALDWLLEE
+690 AALDWLAEE

-715 DYLRQRV
+715 DYLRDHAHV
-722 GVHMISLN
+722 ISLN

>member
-78 ETDGRRW
+78 ETSGQRW

-190 PALEQELLRM
+190 PQLEQEQARL
-200 DDALRRQEEL
+200 DEALRRQAEL
-210 AAQLEDARA
+210 TAQLENARE
-219 QLRQAQT
+219 QQCTAQT
-226 RLEELEQRQAQW
+226 RVEELEQRRAQW

-257 ARRRQ
+257 ARRSQ

-267 QQLDGNLPDR
+267 QQLDGDLPDR

-292 AGGALAQARRTAQQR
+292 AGGTLTQARRIAQQR
-307 QTEAQEAQEA
+307 QTEARETQEA

-336 AMTAPAGPRK
+336 SMTAPTGPGK
-346 ALPIAAV
+346 ALPIAAG
-353 VLLCAAAAALALLP
+353 VLLCTAAAALALLP

-379 AAAVGLFLYYMVSRR
+379 AAAVGLFLYYMASRR
-394 RAADAAQTVQTR
+394 RAAAAAQTVQTR
-406 KTALQR
+406 K
-412 QTEEY
+412 TEEY
-417 LRLREDARQA
+417 LRLREDALQA

-485 AALQVQKA
+485 AALQVQQA
-493 QIRCDAISRHLPQ
+493 QIRCDAMSRHLPQ

-690 AALDWLLEE
+690 AALDWLAEE

-715 DYLRQRV
+715 DYLRDRAHV
-722 GVHMISLN
+722 ISLN

>member
-78 ETDGRRW
+78 ETGGQRW
-85 TVLRDTR
+85 TVLGDTR
-92 RASAPMQD
+92 RASAPMQN
-100 FSCTYT
+100 FACTYT

-190 PALEQELLRM
+190 PQLEQEQARL
-200 DDALRRQEEL
+200 DDALRRQTEL
-210 AAQLEDARA
+210 SAQLENARE
-219 QLRQAQT
+219 QQCTAQT
-226 RLEELEQRQAQW
+226 RVEELEQRRAQW
-238 EALEK
+238 EALGK

-250 RETQEDL
+250 RAAQEDL
-257 ARRRQ
+257 ACRHQ

-292 AGGALAQARRTAQQR
+292 AGGTLTQARRIAQQR
-307 QTEAQEAQEA
+307 QTEARETQEA

-322 LYPNDENQLRQQAE
+322 LYPSDENQLRQQAE
-336 AMTAPAGPRK
+336 SMTAPTGPGK
-346 ALPIAAV
+346 TLPIAAGL
-353 VLLCAAAAALALLP
+353 LLCAAAAALALLP

-394 RAADAAQTVQTR
+394 RAAAAAQTVQTR

-485 AALQVQKA
+485 AALQVQQA
-493 QIRCDAISRHLPQ
+493 QIRCDAMSRHLPQ

-518 PVLSREQIDAALPQV
+518 PVLSREQINAALPQI

-690 AALDWLLEE
+690 AALDWLAEE

-715 DYLRQRV
+715 DYLRDHAHV
-722 GVHMISLN
+722 ISLN

>member
-1 MHILEM
+1 MRILDM

-13 LRGDSLRLEPGL
+13 LRGDTLRLEPGL
-25 NLIYAPNESGK
+25 NVICAPNESGK
-36 STWCSFIRTMLY
+36 STWCSFLRTMLY

-59 DKNRFAPWT
+59 DKNRYAPWT

-78 ETDGRRW
+78 DAGGQLW
-85 TVLRDTR
+85 TVLRGTR
-92 RASAPMQD
+92 RVGAPMGD

-106 GTAQPVPEVN
+106 GTSQPVPDIT

-139 QSGLAVSQDPEL
+139 QSALAVTQDPEL
-151 ERRIAALLS
+151 ERRITSLLS

-200 DDALRRQEEL
+200 DDAQRRQEEL

-238 EALEK
+238 DALEK
-243 QEALRQW
+243 QAALRQW
-250 RETQEDL
+250 REAQEDL
-257 ARRRQ
+257 SARQQ

-267 QQLDGNLPDR
+267 EQLSGDLPDR
-277 DTLARMQAQLELLEQ
+277 DALARMQAQLDLLDRSRDT
-292 AGGALAQARRTAQQR
+292 LTQARRTAQQR
-307 QTEAQEAQEA
+307 QSEAQTAQDA
-317 WSAHP
+317 WAAHP
-322 LYPNDENQLRQQAE
+322 LYPAEETQLRQQAE
-336 AMTAPAGPRK
+336 AMTPPTMPGPV
-346 ALPIAAV
+346 LPISAG

-367 APAKLIAAAIGA
+367 APAKLIAAIGA
-379 AAAVGLFLYYMVSRR
+379 AAAVGLFLYYMASRR
-394 RAADAAQTVQTR
+394 RAAAAAQTVQTR

-451 LLAQVQPFWP
+451 LLAQVQRFRP
-461 EANGADG
+461 ETGGADG
-468 VRVALTA
+468 IRAVLTD
-475 ALRRREALDG
+475 ALRQRDALDR
-485 AALQVQKA
+485 AAAGLRDA
-493 QIRCDAISRHLPQ
+493 RLRCELLTRHLPQ

-518 PVLSREQIDAALPQV
+518 PVLSREQVDAALPQA
-533 RNQLREARSRVDS
+533 RDLLQAARSRVDG
-546 LTGQLRTMDSPES
+546 LTGQLRSMDSRES
-559 LQAQRDQ
+559 LQAQQDQ
-566 CTRRL
+566 CRARL
-571 EALQAE
+571 DTLQTE
-577 YDAIALAMEALTQ
+577 YDAIALAMDALTQ
-590 ANTVLQTRFSP
+590 ANNHLQNRFSP

-611 SAITGGRYD
+611 SVLTAGRYD
-620 KVLLDRNLSLSA
+620 KVLLDRSLSLSA
-632 QPAGDAMPRALSL
+632 QPAGDAVPRALAL

-657 VRLAICRMVLPRDK
+657 ARLAICRMVLPQDK

-681 ANFDDQRLA
+681 ANFDDTRMA

-715 DYLRQRV
+715 DYLRDRAHV
-722 GVHMISLN
+722 ISLN

>member
-92 RASAPMQD
+92 RTNAPMQN
-100 FSCTYT
+100 FACTYT

-190 PALEQELLRM
+190 PQLEQEQARL
-200 DDALRRQEEL
+200 DEALRRQAEL
-210 AAQLEDARA
+210 TAQLENARE
-219 QLRQAQT
+219 QQCTAQT
-226 RLEELEQRQAQW
+226 RVEELEQRQAQW

-267 QQLDGNLPDR
+267 QQLDGDLPDR

-292 AGGALAQARRTAQQR
+292 AGGTLTQARRIAQQR
-307 QTEAQEAQEA
+307 QAEAREAQEA

-336 AMTAPAGPRK
+336 AMTAPAGPGK
-346 ALPIAAV
+346 ALPIAAG
-353 VLLCAAAAALALLP
+353 VLLCAAAAAMALLP

-394 RAADAAQTVQTR
+394 RAAAAAQTVQTR

-427 EDAARTAAASAEG
+427 EDAARTTVASVEG

-485 AALQVQKA
+485 AVLQVQKA
-493 QIRCDAISRHLPQ
+493 QIRCDAMSRHLPQ

-699 SRTRQI
+699 SRSRQI

-715 DYLRQRV
+715 DYLRDRAHV
-722 GVHMISLN
+722 ISLN

>member
-78 ETDGRRW
+78 ETGGQRW

-92 RASAPMQD
+92 RANAPMQN
-100 FSCTYT
+100 FACTYT

-190 PALEQELLRM
+190 PHLEQEQARL
-200 DDALRRQEEL
+200 DEALRRQAEL
-210 AAQLEDARA
+210 TAQLENARE
-219 QLRQAQT
+219 QQRTAQT
-226 RLEELEQRQAQW
+226 RVEELEQRRAQW

-243 QEALRQW
+243 QETLRQW
-250 RETQEDL
+250 REAQEDL
-257 ARRRQ
+257 ARRSQ

-267 QQLDGNLPDR
+267 QQLDGDLPDR

-292 AGGALAQARRTAQQR
+292 AGGTLTQARRTAQQR
-307 QTEAQEAQEA
+307 QAEAREAREA
-317 WSAHP
+317 WTAHP
-322 LYPNDENQLRQQAE
+322 LYPNDEKQLRQQAE
-336 AMTAPAGPRK
+336 AMTAPAGPGK
-346 ALPIAAV
+346 ALPIAAG

-367 APAKLIAAAIGA
+367 APAKLIAAIGA
-379 AAAVGLFLYYMVSRR
+379 AAAVGLFLYYMASRR
-394 RAADAAQTVQTR
+394 RAAAAAQTVQTR

-427 EDAARTAAASAEG
+427 EDAARTAEASAEG

-468 VRVALTA
+468 IRVALTA

-493 QIRCDAISRHLPQ
+493 RIRCDAMSRHLPQ

-690 AALDWLLEE
+690 AALDWLAEE
-699 SRTRQI
+699 SRSRQI

-715 DYLRQRV
+715 DYLRDRAHV
-722 GVHMISLN
+722 ISLN

>member
-85 TVLRDTR
+85 TVLRGTR
-92 RASAPMQD
+92 RVSAPMQD
-100 FSCTYT
+100 FACTYT
-106 GTAQPVPEVN
+106 GTAQPVPEIN

-160 TGQEDVSYSE
+160 TGQEGVSYSE

-179 NRRRH
+179 NRRH

-190 PALEQELLRM
+190 PQLEQEQARL
-200 DDALRRQEEL
+200 DDALRRQAEL
-210 AAQLEDARA
+210 TAQLENARE
-219 QLRQAQT
+219 QQCTAQT
-226 RLEELEQRQAQW
+226 RVEELEQRRAQW

-292 AGGALAQARRTAQQR
+292 AGGTLTQARRIAQQR
-307 QTEAQEAQEA
+307 QTEAREAQEA

-336 AMTAPAGPRK
+336 AMTAPAGPGK
-346 ALPIAAV
+346 ALPIAAG

-379 AAAVGLFLYYMVSRR
+379 AAAVGLFLYYMASRR
-394 RAADAAQTVQTR
+394 RIAARQQTVRAQR
-406 KTALQR
+406 TALER
-412 QTEEY
+412 QTAAY
-417 LRLREDARQA
+417 LELRAAARQA
-427 EDAARTAAASAEG
+427 QEQSRQATAAANG
-440 LTQQLQGQLVT
+440 LALQLQQQLVT
-451 LLAQVQPFWP
+451 LLAQVQRFRP
-461 EANGADG
+461 ETGGADG
-468 VRVALTA
+468 IRAVLTD
-475 ALRRREALDG
+475 ALRQRDALDR
-485 AALQVQKA
+485 AAAGLRDA
-493 QIRCDAISRHLPQ
+493 RLRCELLTRHLPQ

-518 PVLSREQIDAALPQV
+518 PVLSREQVDAALPQA
-533 RNQLREARSRVDS
+533 RDLLQAARSRVDG
-546 LTGQLRTMDSPES
+546 LTGQLRSMDSRES
-559 LQAQRDQ
+559 LQAQQDQ
-566 CTRRL
+566 CRARL
-571 EALQAE
+571 DTLQAE
-577 YDAIALAMEALTQ
+577 YDAIALAMDALTQ
-590 ANTVLQTRFSP
+590 ANNHLQNRFSP

-611 SAITGGRYD
+611 SALTAGRYA
-620 KVLLDRNLSLSA
+620 KVLLDRSLSLSA
-632 QPAGDAMPRALSL
+632 QPAGDAVPRALAL

-657 VRLAICRMVLPRDK
+657 ARLAICRMVLPQDK

-681 ANFDDQRLA
+681 ANFDDTRMA

-699 SRTRQI
+699 SRSRQI

-715 DYLRQRV
+715 DYLRDRAHV
-722 GVHMISLN
+722 ISLN

>member
-92 RASAPMQD
+92 RASAPMQN
-100 FSCTYT
+100 FACTYT

-190 PALEQELLRM
+190 PQLEQEQARL
-200 DDALRRQEEL
+200 DDALRRQAEL
-210 AAQLEDARA
+210 SAQLENARE
-219 QLRQAQT
+219 QQCTAQT
-226 RLEELEQRQAQW
+226 RVEELEQRRAQW

-250 RETQEDL
+250 REAQEDL
-257 ARRRQ
+257 ARRSQ

-292 AGGALAQARRTAQQR
+292 AGGTLTQARRIAQQR
-307 QTEAQEAQEA
+307 QTEAREAQEA

-322 LYPNDENQLRQQAE
+322 LYPNNENQLRQQAE
-336 AMTAPAGPRK
+336 AMTAPAGPGK
-346 ALPIAAV
+346 ALPIAAG

-367 APAKLIAAAIGA
+367 APAKLIAAIGA
-379 AAAVGLFLYYMVSRR
+379 AAAVGLFLYYMASRR
-394 RAADAAQTVQTR
+394 RAAAAAQTVQTR

-417 LRLREDARQA
+417 LRLREDALQA

-485 AALQVQKA
+485 AALQVQQA
-493 QIRCDAISRHLPQ
+493 QIRCDAMSRHLPQ

-518 PVLSREQIDAALPQV
+518 PVLSRKQIDAALPQV

-715 DYLRQRV
+715 DYLRDHAHV
-722 GVHMISLN
+722 ISLN

>member
-1 MHILEM
+1 MDILHLTGVF
-7 QAAYGR
+7 GR
-13 LRGDSLRLEPGL
+13 LDRSRLDLSPGL
-25 NLIYAPNESGK
+25 NLLYAPNESGK
-36 STWCSFIRTMLY
+36 STWGAFIRTMLY
-48 GLPTRQ
+48 GLSTRER
-54 SGPLA
+54 GPMA
-59 DKNRFAPWT
+59 DKNRYAPWN
-68 GEAMQGRMDL
+68 GAPLWGRMEL
-78 ETDGRRW
+78 RTGDGDY
-85 TVLRDTR
+85 TLLRETR
-92 RASAPMQD
+92 RAAAPMGE
-100 FSCTYT
+100 FSCVYT
-106 GTAQPVPEVN
+106 GTATPVPGIT
-116 GQNLG
+116 GQNAG
-121 ETLLGV
+121 DVLLGV
-127 PREVFQRSAFIG
+127 PREVFERSAFIG
-139 QSGLAVSQDPEL
+139 QNALTVEQDAEL
-151 ERRIAALLS
+151 ERRIAALIT
-160 TGQEDVSYSE
+160 TGEEDTSYTE
-170 SYDRLKKQL
+170 SYDRLKRQL

-190 PALEQELLRM
+190 PQLEQEQARL
-200 DDALRRQEEL
+200 DDALRRQAEL
-210 AAQLEDARA
+210 TAQLENARE
-219 QLRQAQT
+219 QQCTAQT
-226 RLEELEQRQAQW
+226 RVEELEQRRAQW

-267 QQLDGNLPDR
+267 QQLDGDLPDR

-292 AGGALAQARRTAQQR
+292 AGGTLTQARRIAQQR

-336 AMTAPAGPRK
+336 SMMAPAGPGK
-346 ALPIAAV
+346 ALPIAAG

-394 RAADAAQTVQTR
+394 RAVDAAQTVQTR
-406 KTALQR
+406 KAALQR

-493 QIRCDAISRHLPQ
+493 QIRCDAMSRHLPQ

-690 AALDWLLEE
+690 AALDWLAEE

-715 DYLRQRV
+715 DYLRDRAHV
-722 GVHMISLN
+722 ISLN

>member
-78 ETDGRRW
+78 ETGGQRW

-92 RASAPMQD
+92 RASAPMQN
-100 FSCTYT
+100 FACTYT

-190 PALEQELLRM
+190 PQLEQEQARL
-200 DDALRRQEEL
+200 DDALRRQTEL
-210 AAQLEDARA
+210 SAQLENARE
-219 QLRQAQT
+219 QQCTAQT
-226 RLEELEQRQAQW
+226 RVEELEQRRAQW
-238 EALEK
+238 EALGK

-250 RETQEDL
+250 RAAQEDL
-257 ARRRQ
+257 ACRHQ

-292 AGGALAQARRTAQQR
+292 AGGTLTQARRIAQQR
-307 QTEAQEAQEA
+307 QTEARETQEA

-322 LYPNDENQLRQQAE
+322 LYPSDENQLRQQAE
-336 AMTAPAGPRK
+336 SMTAPTGPGK
-346 ALPIAAV
+346 TLPIAAGL
-353 VLLCAAAAALALLP
+353 LLCAAAAALALLP

-394 RAADAAQTVQTR
+394 RAAAAAQTVQTR

-417 LRLREDARQA
+417 MRLREDARQA

-485 AALQVQKA
+485 AALQVQQA
-493 QIRCDAISRHLPQ
+493 QIRCDAMSRHLPQ

-518 PVLSREQIDAALPQV
+518 PVLSREQINAALPQI

-690 AALDWLLEE
+690 AALDWLAEE

-715 DYLRQRV
+715 DYLRDHAHV
-722 GVHMISLN
+722 ISLN

>member
-1 MHILEM
+1 LHILEM

-78 ETDGRRW
+78 ETGGQRW

-92 RASAPMQD
+92 RASAPMQN
-100 FSCTYT
+100 FACTYT

-190 PALEQELLRM
+190 PQLEQEQARL
-200 DDALRRQEEL
+200 DDALRRQTEL
-210 AAQLEDARA
+210 SAQLENARE
-219 QLRQAQT
+219 QQCTAQT
-226 RLEELEQRQAQW
+226 RVEELEQRRAQW
-238 EALEK
+238 EALGK

-250 RETQEDL
+250 RAAQEDL
-257 ARRRQ
+257 ACRHQ

-292 AGGALAQARRTAQQR
+292 AGGTLTQARRIAQQR
-307 QTEAQEAQEA
+307 QTEARETQEA

-322 LYPNDENQLRQQAE
+322 LYPSDENQLRQQAE
-336 AMTAPAGPRK
+336 SMTAPTGPGK
-346 ALPIAAV
+346 TLPIAAGL
-353 VLLCAAAAALALLP
+353 LLCAAAAALALLP

-394 RAADAAQTVQTR
+394 RAAAAAQTVQTR

-485 AALQVQKA
+485 AALQVQQA
-493 QIRCDAISRHLPQ
+493 QIRCDAMSRHLPQ

-518 PVLSREQIDAALPQV
+518 PVLSREQINAALPQI

-690 AALDWLLEE
+690 AALDWLAEE

-715 DYLRQRV
+715 DYLRDHAHV
-722 GVHMISLN
+722 ISLN